1 MTDPSAQVELPP
13 IKPPRPSH
21 VPTST
26 AQRQLEADERYAR
39 QLAEHYNEAGRRGP
53 SSDWNK
59 HRYPRQRRDSD
70 LYSEEEEEE
79 EEREHSFFE
88 GMQNRF
94 KATISAR

>member
-53 SSDWNK
+53 SSDWNG